1 MIEDYSVRNEFS
13 IYNAQ
18 KFISS
23 ILNEKIYGF
32 LGRTQPWYDESDPPT
47 PVSSEADMIS
57 AWDNMIITKR
67 MQPAN
72 FSLGVK
78 KNIWTSGTIYQP
90 WDSEDGLL
98 YEKKFFVV
106 TSENKVYKCLDRIP
120 NTPSTIEPT
129 DTGVTPVRLSDGYTW
144 KFMYDIS
151 NIEAT
156 NFEDTEVI
164 PVKYLT
170 ENDGSLQWQVQQY
183 AIPGTIN
190 HIEVVSGGSGYGSS
204 PTVVIEGDGTG
215 ATATAVLDGSSV
227 KYVIITNMGS
237 GYTWAKISFVGGNSV
252 PATARASI
260 SPIKGHGWNPVEEL
274 FGRAVISY
282 VSFDGDEGGKFP
294 INIQFR
300 QIGLICNPT
309 LNGSTTIANLTG
321 ANVQYTKLNVG
332 NISGTFVEGETL
344 NNSTTGQNGVAKII
358 KVESNHV
365 LVNVVKGPISQNDI
379 LTGSTSGTTCEV
391 ITIVPH
397 ILENYSGDMLYLEN
411 RTAIT
416 KIENQSETYRLIIKF

>member
-1 MIEDYSVRNEFS
+1 
-13 IYNAQ
+13 
-18 KFISS
+18 
-23 ILNEKIYGF
+23 
-32 LGRTQPWYDESDPPT
+32 
-47 PVSSEADMIS
+47 
-57 AWDNMIITKR
+57 
-67 MQPAN
+67 
-72 FSLGVK
+72 
-78 KNIWTSGTIYQP
+78 
-90 WDSEDGLL
+90 
-98 YEKKFFVV
+98 
-106 TSENKVYKCLDRIP
+106 
-120 NTPSTIEPT
+120 
-129 DTGVTPVRLSDGYTW
+129 
-144 KFMYDIS
+144 
-151 NIEAT
+151 
-156 NFEDTEVI
+156 
-164 PVKYLT
+164 
-170 ENDGSLQWQVQQY
+170 
-183 AIPGTIN
+183 
-190 HIEVVSGGSGYGSS
+190 
-204 PTVVIEGDGTG
+204 
-215 ATATAVLDGSSV
+215 
-227 KYVIITNMGS
+227 MGS
-237 GYTWAKISFVGGNSV
+237 GYTWAKISFIGGNSV

-282 VSFDGDEGGKFP
+282 ISFDGDEGGKFP

-365 LVNVVKGPISQNDI
+365 FVNVVKGPISQNDI
-379 LTGSTSGTTCEV
+379 LAGSTSGTTCEV